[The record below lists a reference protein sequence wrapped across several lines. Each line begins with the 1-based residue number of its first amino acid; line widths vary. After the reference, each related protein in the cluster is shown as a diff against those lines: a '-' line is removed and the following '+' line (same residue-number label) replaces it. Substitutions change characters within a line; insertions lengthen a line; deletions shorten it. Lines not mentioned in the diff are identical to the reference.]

1 MAGGVTRLKAAVP
14 LTVTRWQEN
23 KSRRKEKRVL
33 WLRQKILTPDETEA
47 QRERQSQKNVKL
59 SRFNEELRRQAEAEV
74 VAQDPDEETKE
85 DGPSESPS
93 EMSITEGEAG
103 MQRWLEQKSASTVR
117 RMAMQSNQDS
127 QSLRE

>member
-23 KSRRKEKRVL
+23 TSRRKEKRVL
-33 WLRQKILTPDETEA
+33 WLRQKTLTPDETEA

-59 SRFNEELRRQAEAEV
+59 SLFNVELRRQAEAEV
-74 VAQDPDEETKE
+74 VAQDPDE
-85 DGPSESPS
+85 
-93 EMSITEGEAG
+93 GEAG
-103 MQRWLEQKSASTVR
+103 MQRWLEQKRASTVR